1 MRSHHSA
8 AAPEAGAPPGTGSPR
23 VRRSRNRIRHPRFR
37 IGEHVRFADGH
48 LTGTGVVDDA
58 TNDWAI
64 LWVWADGGNGRKMLL
79 QGRGTQVE
87 SLGAG
92 PAAPAAG
99 DGAPEQA

>member
-1 MRSHHSA
+1 MSIDNCTAFPNA
-8 AAPEAGAPPGTGSPR
+8 AVAPGAGSLPR
-23 VRRSRNRIRHPRFR
+23 VRRSRNRIRHQQFR

-58 TNDWAI
+58 TKDWAI

-87 SLGAG
+87 SLDA
-92 PAAPAAG
+92 
-99 DGAPEQA
+99 D